1 MSRPMSEHDTSSAST
16 LDDAFATG
24 DPAGAALALARFL
37 EAASEAGGA
46 RSADAEHDAVQRL
59 RQSSAA
65 TVLGALDLTVLEA
78 LVDRCLDRLDAD
90 PPALERRRE
99 AWDLLDVVR
108 RPAVAER
115 IAAAG
120 ETEPWAAR
128 MLRLVERSHF
138 TVGELFAHRAM
149 AYSGRTLLRLPGRGA
164 ERSLSWHQVAG
175 RVDLVARGLLAITE
189 DGATGPVA
197 ILSENRLEMALVDLA
212 CLSTGLV
219 DVMLPATSSEN
230 DVSWVLRHCG
240 AGTVVLSS
248 QAQLAKVLACRDRLP
263 APPRLVAL
271 DPEPAAAPGIQS
283 FEALLEAG
291 SAVPTGRVSERRD
304 GCRID
309 DLATL
314 MYTSGTTG
322 VPKGV
327 TFSHRNIVFKR
338 FARGLAVPF
347 LGEDDSFLAYLP
359 LFHTFGR
366 YLELMGA
373 IFWGATYCF
382 AENPAIETLVRHL
395 QEERPTVFISIPMR
409 WVQLYERVR
418 QEADP
423 ETAPAADVAAAVAR
437 LTGGRLRWG
446 LSAAGYLDPEVF
458 RFFQRHGIDLASGF
472 GMTEATGGITMTPHG
487 RYRDDSL
494 GVPLPGIE
502 TGLAE
507 DGELLIR
514 GPYVTPALHDP
525 VPGDDPFD
533 DEGWLHTGDLMER
546 DAEGHFRIIDR
557 KKEIYKNARGQ
568 TVAPQKIENLF
579 RDFESVG
586 RIFLVGDHRE
596 YNTALIWPKPNDPT
610 INLRSM
616 PEADLRGHFRSLV
629 VSANSFLAPFER
641 IVDFAILP
649 RDLTVDHGELTPK
662 GTYRRK
668 TVERNFAEQIRQLY
682 RGSTLLVGG
691 VEVVVP
697 NWLLQALGLTAQDF
711 RVRDGCLAVD
721 GGRLE
726 IHREE
731 GRLVRVGPVRYRSTR
746 RNLDL
751 GALLSTPSLWVGNEA
766 LVAFAPLDPERRRR
780 GRHTTPELE
789 WVARTAPF
797 ETDEAE
803 RRVLREAMASD
814 EVDLLDVHRAAL
826 LLHGEDAGD
835 ALLAVEGLQRLV
847 RVDDPT
853 VAEAACTV
861 LRRAVDAAHPAAV
874 RRAFEVLVV
883 DELDTR
889 AATTLS
895 RFLDHPSGVL
905 DPLTIAAL
913 SEHQLEPGRLEVLV
927 AEAVIRGGDTSAS
940 ARQRLHTAAL
950 ADLLSAYGI
959 AHPSQYARLRAVLTR
974 LAMEA
979 VDSDVRQWA
988 AAARRRLEA
997 GFRSWL
1003 GPVSRIAVDPETGLE
1018 YRWRDVVA
1026 FSDEVPPEARE
1037 RLLTALSTAPVL
1049 REAIFLFAGGA
1060 SVRLSDVL
1068 PGGVWIRLLGAS
1080 HGKSVFRAAVRTRGR
1095 EQYDLAINLNQG
1107 LDATQVSEEVDWLV
1121 VCSEDRGSGPLVESF
1136 GGLWAEH
1143 DLWTEEFIPGET
1155 LDRALRREARRG
1167 DVERFRGLWAWAA
1180 WSALA
1185 AYVDFW
1191 DRTGRGT
1198 EVADPEPANVIVP
1211 MHDYHAGAR
1220 LVSITARRPH
1230 NGAAALLVRL
1240 EEGLVTRI
1248 EREHPE
1254 LAGAVGWD
1262 TLFSAVLEVLGEA
1275 EGVRV
1280 LSAAAADPLLPGV
1293 AGERLDGFLAGAR
1306 RHGFMPSRLYFAV
1319 QRYLRWLQLNPEATP
1334 EARAATMAELEATYG
1349 LARLAAAH
1357 PEVRAR
1363 FFLATVLGDAP
1374 ASLSEG
1380 LEAIITRLR
1389 GRELPLDGLSAAV
1402 ADLRARLDLE
1412 PAADAALAR
1421 LSFPYLRPGDEAT
1434 WIAARVGG
1442 GATSDLVV
1450 TLEDADGECYHIRH
1464 ALSPKE
1470 IGRLHRLFVA
1480 ANLDV
1485 SFRPE
1490 HRFLVAVSDRG
1501 HLIGGLFYDLQ
1512 PDSRVAHMDKVV
1524 VAEHHGGRGIGAAL
1538 IEELCNRLRAAGC
1551 RSLTT
1556 GFFRPEFF
1564 YRLGFTIERRYAGLV
1579 RPLIDAGDAQ
1589 AP

>member
-1 MSRPMSEHDTSSAST
+1 MSDHGTPPASP
-16 LDDAFATG
+16 LDDAFAAS
-24 DPAGAALALARFL
+24 DPAAAAQALARVL
-37 EAASEAGGA
+37 AAAHEAGEPHSGE
-46 RSADAEHDAVQRL
+46 ADRDAVQQL

-65 TVLGALDLTVLEA
+65 AVLAALDLAA
-78 LVDRCLDRLDAD
+78 LAALGDRCLTRLGKGPLAR
-90 PPALERRRE
+90 ERRRD
-99 AWDLLDVVR
+99 AWDLLDVLR

-120 ETEPWAAR
+120 TVELWATTI
-128 MLRLVERSHF
+128 LNLVESSHL
-138 TVGELFAHRAM
+138 TLGELFAHRAA
-149 AYSGRTLLRLPGRGA
+149 AYAGRTLFRLPGSGA

-175 RVDLVARGLLAITE
+175 RVDLVARGLLALTE
-189 DGATGPVA
+189 DGSTGPVA

-219 DVMLPATSSEN
+219 DVMIPATSSEN
-230 DVSWVLRHCG
+230 DVEWVLRHCR
-240 AGTVVLSS
+240 AGSVVLSS
-248 QAQLAKVLACRDRLP
+248 PAQLAKVLACRDRLP
-263 APPRLVAL
+263 TRPRLVAL
-271 DPEPAAAPGIQS
+271 DPEAAGSSGVQS

-291 SAVPTGRVSERRD
+291 STVPAGRVPERRD
-304 GCRID
+304 ACRID

-382 AENPAIETLVRHL
+382 AENPAIDVLVRHL

-409 WVQLYERVR
+409 WVQLYERIR

-423 ETAPAADVAAAVAR
+423 ETASAADVAAAVAR

-446 LSAAGYLDPEVF
+446 LSAAGYLDPEIF
-458 RFFQRHGIDLASGF
+458 RFFQRHEIDLASGF

-487 RYRDDSL
+487 QYRDDSL

-502 TGLAE
+502 TRLAE

-514 GPYVTPALHDP
+514 GPYVTPGLLDP
-525 VPGDDPFD
+525 APGEDPFD
-533 DEGWLHTGDLMER
+533 ADGWLHTGDLMER
-546 DAEGHFRIIDR
+546 DGEGHYRIIDR

-579 RDFESVG
+579 RDFDSVG

-596 YNTALIWPKPNDPT
+596 YNTALIWPNPNDT
-610 INLRSM
+610 TLDLRSM
-616 PEADLRGHFRSLV
+616 SETDLSAHFRSLV

-649 RDLTVDHGELTPK
+649 RDLSADHGELTPK

-668 TVERNFAEQIRQLY
+668 AVERNFAEAIRQLY
-682 RGSTLLVGG
+682 RGSTVSVGG

-697 NWLLQALGLTAQDF
+697 NWLFQALGLTAQDL
-711 RVRDGCLAVD
+711 RVSDGCLVVD

-726 IHREE
+726 VSREADAS
-731 GRLVRVGPVRYRSTR
+731 VRVGAVRYRSAR
-746 RNLDL
+746 RTLDL
-751 GALLSTPSLWVGNEA
+751 GALLSTPSLWIGNEA
-766 LVAFAPLDPERRRR
+766 LVTFAPLDPERRRR
-780 GRHTTPELE
+780 GRRNTPDLE
-789 WVARTAPF
+789 WLGRTAPF
-797 ETDEAE
+797 ATGEAD
-803 RRVLREAMASD
+803 RRALAKTMARGD
-814 EVDLLDVHRAAL
+814 ADLLDLHRAAL
-826 LLHGEDAGD
+826 LLNGEEADD
-835 ALLAVEGLQRLV
+835 ALLAVEALHQTV
-847 RVDDPT
+847 QVDDPT
-853 VAEAACTV
+853 VAEAARTV
-861 LRRAVDAAHPAAV
+861 LRRAVDVSHPAAV
-874 RRAFEVLVV
+874 RRAFEALVG
-883 DELDTR
+883 DEQDTR
-889 AATTLS
+889 AAATLS
-895 RFLDHPSGVL
+895 RFLDHPAGVL
-905 DPLTIAAL
+905 DPATAAAL
-913 SEHQLEPGRLEVLV
+913 AERQLEPDRLEILI
-927 AEAVIRGGDTSAS
+927 AEAVRRSGDAPAG
-940 ARQRLHTAAL
+940 ARQRTHTGAL
-950 ADLLSAYGI
+950 IDLLSAYGV

-979 VDSDVRQWA
+979 KDHDVRQQA

-1026 FSDEVPPEARE
+1026 FSDEVPPEARK
-1037 RLLTALSTAPVL
+1037 RLLDALSSCPVL

-1060 SVRLSDVL
+1060 SVRLSDIL
-1068 PGGVWIRLLGAS
+1068 PGGVWIRLLGEN
-1080 HGKSVFRAAVRTRGR
+1080 HGKAVYRAAVRTRGR
-1095 EQYDLAINLNQG
+1095 EQYDVAVNLN
-1107 LDATQVSEEVDWLV
+1107 LDLTEASAQEEVDWLV
-1121 VCSEDRGSGPLVESF
+1121 VCSEDLGSGPLVETF
-1136 GGLWAEH
+1136 GGHWPEL

-1155 LDRALRREARRG
+1155 LDRALRREERRG
-1167 DVERFRGLWAWAA
+1167 DSERFRGLWAWAA
-1180 WSALA
+1180 WAALA

-1191 DRTGRGT
+1191 DRTARGT
-1198 EVADPEPANVIVP
+1198 EVADPGAANVIVP

-1230 NGAAALLVRL
+1230 SGMASLLARL
-1240 EEGLVTRI
+1240 KEGLVERI
-1248 EREHPE
+1248 ETEHPG
-1254 LAGAVGWD
+1254 LAGTVGWD
-1262 TLFSAVLEVLGEA
+1262 TLFAAVFEVLGET
-1275 EGVRV
+1275 ESVRL
-1280 LSAAAADPLLPGV
+1280 LSAAADDPLLPGD
-1293 AGERLDGFLAGAR
+1293 ATKRLDDYLAAVR
-1306 RHGFMPSRLYFAV
+1306 RRGFMPSRLYFAV
-1319 QRYLRWLQLNPEATP
+1319 QRYLRWLQLNPDATS
-1334 EARAATMAELEATYG
+1334 EARASTLAELEATYG
-1349 LARLAAAH
+1349 LARLTANH
-1357 PEVRAR
+1357 PEVRVQL
-1363 FFLATVLGDAP
+1363 FLATALRDAP
-1374 ASLSEG
+1374 APLTEG
-1380 LEAIITRLR
+1380 LETIIARLR
-1389 GRELPLDGLSAAV
+1389 SRELVLDGLSAAV
-1402 ADLRARLDLE
+1402 ADLRARLDLG
-1412 PAADAALAR
+1412 PAEDAALAR

-1434 WIAARVGG
+1434 WVAARVGG

-1450 TLEDADGECYHIRH
+1450 TCEDADGESYHIRH

-1485 SFRPE
+1485 RFRPE

-1501 HLIGGLFYDLQ
+1501 HLVGGLFYELQ
-1512 PDSRVAHMDKVV
+1512 PDSRAAHMDKVV
-1524 VAEHHGGRGIGAAL
+1524 VAEHHARRGIGGAL

-1579 RPLIDAGDAQ
+1579 RPLVEAGDSTT
-1589 AP
+1589 P